1 MGRIDP
7 LGRCGTG
14 NSRDKKGLE
23 MEEHKKPGSLFFP
36 LLLVALGVFIF
47 LINIGTVS
55 GTLWENLMQYWP
67 VILIIAG
74 LDGLYR
80 RDGWVGPMVLLGLG
94 TIMMLGNL
102 HYLEFG
108 GFALFLRLWPIL
120 LVAIGLDVIFGHRGS
135 VWSNFFRVLIGLAL
149 VGGIVWL
156 ATQSPFFS
164 VGMKSVSFEQTLDN
178 AKSSDVRFALAVG
191 EMKLSG
197 GADEDMLV
205 EGSAGLPKE
214 MSLDPYYSAPV
225 DGKSTLS
232 LEGNGLVVIPVNT
245 NISPWI
251 FDLNSEIPMSL
262 STELGV
268 GQMRIDLT
276 GTNVNE
282 IYTEMGIGQTI
293 LTLPD
298 GMDVDAAVSGAIGE
312 LIIRV
317 PADAEVVITTD
328 KAIVGSR
335 IPVGYIRDG
344 DTIRSPEAKAG
355 ADEITIQV
363 DLAIGSISIEE
374 ID

>member
-1 MGRIDP
+1 
-7 LGRCGTG
+7 
-14 NSRDKKGLE
+14 
-23 MEEHKKPGSLFFP
+23 MEAKKKPESLFFP

-94 TIMMLGNL
+94 TIMLLGNL

-120 LVAIGLDVIFGHRGS
+120 LVAIGLDVIFGNRGS
-135 VWSNFFRVLIGLAL
+135 VWSNLFRVLIGLVL

-156 ATQSPFFS
+156 ATISPFFS
-164 VGMKSVSFEQTLDN
+164 VGLKSVDFEQSLDK
-178 AKSSDVRFALAVG
+178 ATSSDVRFAMAVG
-191 EMKLSG
+191 ELKLSG
-197 GADEDMLV
+197 GADKDMLV
-205 EGSAGLPKE
+205 SGSAGLPKE
-214 MSLDPYYSAPV
+214 MTLEPYYSAPV

-232 LEGNGLVVIPVNT
+232 LEGNGMVIIPVNT

-251 FDLNSEIPMSL
+251 FDLNSEIDMQL
-262 STELGV
+262 KAELGV

-276 GTNVNE
+276 GMNVNE
-282 IYTEMGIGQTI
+282 IKTEMGVGQTI
-293 LTLPD
+293 LTLPG
-298 GMDVDAAVSGAIGE
+298 GMDVDAVVSGAIGE

-317 PADAEVVITTD
+317 PAGAEVVIKTD
-328 KAIVGSR
+328 KAIVSSR
-335 IPVGYIRDG
+335 IPDGYVRDG
-344 DTIRSPEAKAG
+344 DTIRSPEAKPG

-374 ID
+374 VK

>member
-1 MGRIDP
+1 MD
-7 LGRCGTG
+7 
-14 NSRDKKGLE
+14 
-23 MEEHKKPGSLFFP
+23 EHKDKKPGSLFFP

-74 LDGLYR
+74 LDGLYK
-80 RDGWVGPMVLLGLG
+80 RDGWVGPLVLLGLG
-94 TIMMLGNL
+94 TVMLLGNL
-102 HYLEFG
+102 HYLSYG

-135 VWSNFFRVLIGLAL
+135 VWSNLFRVIIGLAL

-156 ATQSPFFS
+156 ATLSPFFS
-164 VGMKSVSFEQTLDN
+164 VGMKSVDFEQKLDK
-178 AKSSDVRFALAVG
+178 ATSSDLRFAMAVG

-197 GADEDMLV
+197 GADKDMLV
-205 EGSAGLPKE
+205 SGSAGLPKE
-214 MSLDPYYSAPV
+214 MNLEPHYSEPV
-225 DGKSTLS
+225 DGKSSLF
-232 LEGNGLVVIPVNT
+232 LEGNGVVIIPINT

-251 FDLNSEIPMSL
+251 FDLNSEIPMEL

-282 IYTEMGIGQTI
+282 ITTEMGVGQTI
-293 LTLPD
+293 LTLPS

-312 LIIRV
+312 LVIRV
-317 PADAEVVITTD
+317 PAGAEVVIKTD
-328 KAIVGSR
+328 KAIVGSS
-335 IPVGYIRDG
+335 IPDGYVRDH
-344 DTIRSPEAKAG
+344 DTIRSPEAKPG
-355 ADEITIQV
+355 ADKITIQV
-363 DLAIGSISIEE
+363 DLAIGSIAIEE

>member
-1 MGRIDP
+1 
-7 LGRCGTG
+7 
-14 NSRDKKGLE
+14 

>member
-1 MGRIDP
+1 
-7 LGRCGTG
+7 
-14 NSRDKKGLE
+14 
-23 MEEHKKPGSLFFP
+23 MEEKKKPGSLFFP
-36 LLLVALGVFIF
+36 LLLVAMGVFIF

-94 TIMMLGNL
+94 TIMLLGNL

-135 VWSNFFRVLIGLAL
+135 IWSNLFRVVLGLVL

-156 ATQSPFFS
+156 ATLSPFFS
-164 VGMKSVSFEQTLDN
+164 VGMKSVDFEQKLDK
-178 AKSSDVRFALAVG
+178 ATSSDIRFAMAVG

-197 GADEDMLV
+197 GADKDMLV
-205 EGSAGLPKE
+205 SGSAGLPKE
-214 MSLDPYYSAPV
+214 MTLEPNYSAPV
-225 DGKSTLS
+225 NGQSSLS
-232 LEGNGLVVIPVNT
+232 LEGNGMVIIPVNT

-251 FDLNSEIPMSL
+251 FDLNSDIPMDL
-262 STELGV
+262 SAEMGV
-268 GQMRIDLT
+268 GQMRVDLT
-276 GTNVNE
+276 GTHVNE
-282 IYTEMGIGQTI
+282 ISTEMGVGQTI
-293 LTLPD
+293 LTLPA

-312 LIIRV
+312 LVIRV
-317 PADAEVVITTD
+317 PKGAEVVITTD
-328 KAIVGSR
+328 KALVGSR
-335 IPVGYIRDG
+335 IPDGYVRDG
-344 DTIRSPEAKAG
+344 DTISSPDAKAG
-355 ADEITIQV
+355 ADKITIQV

-374 ID
+374 IE

>member
-1 MGRIDP
+1 MDE
-7 LGRCGTG
+7 
-14 NSRDKKGLE
+14 NKVN
-23 MEEHKKPGSLFFP
+23 KPGSLFFP

-80 RDGWVGPMVLLGLG
+80 RDGWVGPLVLLGLG
-94 TIMMLGNL
+94 TVMLLGNL
-102 HYLEFG
+102 HYLSYG

-120 LVAIGLDVIFGHRGS
+120 LVAIGLDVIFGHRDS
-135 VWSNFFRVLIGLAL
+135 VWSNLFRVVIGLAL

-156 ATQSPFFS
+156 ATLSPFFS
-164 VGMKSVSFEQTLDN
+164 VGMKSVDFEQKLDK
-178 AKSSDVRFALAVG
+178 ATSSELRFAMAVG
-191 EMKLSG
+191 EMNLSG
-197 GADEDMLV
+197 GADKDMLV
-205 EGSAGLPKE
+205 SGSAGLPKE
-214 MSLDPYYSAPV
+214 MNLEPHYSAPV
-225 DGKSTLS
+225 DGKSSLS
-232 LEGNGLVVIPVNT
+232 LEGNGMVIIPINT

-251 FDLNSEIPMSL
+251 FDLNSDIPMEL
-262 STELGV
+262 GTELGV

-282 IYTEMGIGQTI
+282 ITTEMGVGQTI

-312 LIIRV
+312 LVIRV
-317 PADAEVVITTD
+317 PAGAEVIIKTD
-328 KAIVGSR
+328 RAIVGSSM
-335 IPVGYIRDG
+335 PDGYIRDH
-344 DTIRSPEAKAG
+344 DTILSPEAKAG
-355 ADEITIQV
+355 ADKINIQV
-363 DLAIGSISIEE
+363 DLAIGSIIIEE

>member
-1 MGRIDP
+1 
-7 LGRCGTG
+7 
-14 NSRDKKGLE
+14 
-23 MEEHKKPGSLFFP
+23 MEEKKKPGSLFFP

-55 GTLWENLMQYWP
+55 GSLWENLMQYWP

-94 TIMMLGNL
+94 TIMLLGNL

-135 VWSNFFRVLIGLAL
+135 IWSNLFRVVLGLVL

-156 ATQSPFFS
+156 ATLSPFFS
-164 VGMKSVSFEQTLDN
+164 VGMKSVDFEQKLDK
-178 AKSSDVRFALAVG
+178 ATSSDVSFAMAVG

-197 GADEDMLV
+197 GADKDMLV
-205 EGSAGLPKE
+205 SGSAGLPKE
-214 MSLDPYYSAPV
+214 MTLEPHYSAPV
-225 DGKSTLS
+225 NGKSTLS
-232 LEGNGLVVIPVNT
+232 LEGNGMVIVPVNT
-245 NISPWI
+245 NMSPWI
-251 FDLNSEIPMSL
+251 FDLNSDILMDL
-262 STELGV
+262 SSEMGV

-276 GTNVNE
+276 GTHVNE
-282 IYTEMGIGQTI
+282 ITTEMGVGQTI
-293 LTLPD
+293 LTLPA

-312 LIIRV
+312 LVIRV
-317 PADAEVVITTD
+317 PKGAEVVITTD
-328 KAIVGSR
+328 KAIVGSS
-335 IPVGYIRDG
+335 IPDGYVRDG
-344 DTIRSPEAKAG
+344 DTISSPDAKVG
-355 ADEITIQV
+355 ADKITIQV

-374 ID
+374 IE

>member
-1 MGRIDP
+1 
-7 LGRCGTG
+7 
-14 NSRDKKGLE
+14 
-23 MEEHKKPGSLFFP
+23 MEEKKKPGSLFFP

-55 GTLWENLMQYWP
+55 GSLWENLMQYWP

-94 TIMMLGNL
+94 TIMLLGNL

-135 VWSNFFRVLIGLAL
+135 VWSNLFRVVIGLAL

-156 ATQSPFFS
+156 ATISPFFS
-164 VGMKSVSFEQTLDN
+164 VGMKSVDFEQSLDK
-178 AKSSDVRFALAVG
+178 ATSSDVRFAMAVG
-191 EMKLSG
+191 EMNLSG
-197 GADEDMLV
+197 GADKDMLV
-205 EGSAGLPKE
+205 SGNAGLPKE
-214 MSLDPYYSAPV
+214 MTLDPYYSAPV
-225 DGKSTLS
+225 NGKSSLL
-232 LEGNGLVVIPVNT
+232 LEGNGLVIIPINT

-251 FDLNSEIPMSL
+251 FDLNSDIPMTL

-282 IYTEMGIGQTI
+282 INTEMGVGQTI
-293 LTLPD
+293 LTLPS
-298 GMDVDAAVSGAIGE
+298 GMDVDAVVSGAVGE

-317 PADAEVVITTD
+317 PAGAEVVIKTD

-335 IPVGYIRDG
+335 IPDGYVRDG
-344 DTIRSPEAKAG
+344 DTFRSPAAKTG
-355 ADEITIQV
+355 ADKITIQV